1 MKAIKKGNQ
10 FEITFTVA
18 ELREMRALDQRVWG
32 TPNMSEDTV
41 MQVYVATR
49 PSWRTDVAV
58 GDTLDFLAAAGWDS
72 LAESAEEDEAET
84 VTVSFP
90 RDCAKLRAQRAE
102 MI

>member
-18 ELREMRALDQRVWG
+18 ELREMAHFGQRIWG
-32 TPNMSEDTV
+32 SPNMGEDTV
-41 MQVYVATR
+41 QQVYVATR
-49 PSWRTDVAV
+49 PSWRSDVTV
-58 GDTLDFLAAAGWDS
+58 GDHRDFLAAAGWDS